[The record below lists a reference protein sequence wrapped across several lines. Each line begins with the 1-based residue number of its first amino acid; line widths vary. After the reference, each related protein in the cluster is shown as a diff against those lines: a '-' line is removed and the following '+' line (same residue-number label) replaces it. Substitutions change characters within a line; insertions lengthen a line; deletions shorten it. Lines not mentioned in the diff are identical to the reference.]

1 MQHLTDEELARIADE
16 DPTAAEAAH
25 LAACAEC
32 TSELRATRE
41 QIVMLAELPDLAPPP
56 HLERRLRAG
65 LAAEGLALS
74 TRARRLSALRI
85 AASVALFAA
94 GGLAGFLGRG
104 AVTPAAEPLAGQLP
118 PPATVAEAAQQL
130 QQAEAL
136 YNTALVNYARTG
148 GDLPAADPISRLAAL
163 EGIVLTTR
171 AALNEAPA
179 DPVIN
184 GYHLTALEQRDAVG
198 SWADVP
204 RIEKIDAKPS
214 EVLDVSRRNG
224 QAMFQ
229 CGRSD
234 ERIPI

>member
-104 AVTPAAEPLAGQLP
+104 AVTPAQWVAALAHLIKHRMP
-118 PPATVAEAAQQL
+118 SERAF
-130 QQAEAL
+130 
-136 YNTALVNYARTG
+136 
-148 GDLPAADPISRLAAL
+148 PIILAAIEL
-163 EGIVLTTR
+163 LR
-171 AALNEAPA
+171 ALGAEERADGLARQIMPSADALA
-179 DPVIN
+179 I
-184 GYHLTALEQRDAVG
+184 
-198 SWADVP
+198 
-204 RIEKIDAKPS
+204 AKPK
-214 EVLDVSRRNG
+214 DR
-224 QAMFQ
+224 
-229 CGRSD
+229 
-234 ERIPI
+234 P

>member
-16 DPTAAEAAH
+16 DPTEEEEAH
-25 LAACAEC
+25 LAACTAC
-32 TSELRATRE
+32 ACELREIRE
-41 QIVMLAELPDLAPPP
+41 QVAMLAELPDLIPPP

-74 TRARRLSALRI
+74 TRASRFRALRI

-104 AVTPAAEPLAGQLP
+104 AVTPAAGPLAGQL
-118 PPATVAEAAQQL
+118 PPATVAEAAQHL
-130 QQAEAL
+130 QEAEAL
-136 YNTALVNYARTG
+136 YNAALVNYARTG

-184 GYHLTALEQRDAVG
+184 GYHLTALEQRDALLR
-198 SWADVP
+198 
-204 RIEKIDAKPS
+204 RIGGTDPDATHL
-214 EVLDVSRRNG
+214 E
-224 QAMFQ
+224 QEWF
-229 CGRSD
+229 
-234 ERIPI
+234 

>member
-16 DPTAAEAAH
+16 DPTEEEATH
-25 LAACAEC
+25 LGACAEC
-32 TSELRATRE
+32 AAELRAARD
-41 QIVMLAELPDLAPPP
+41 QVRLLAELPDLSPPP
-56 HLERRLRAG
+56 HLVRRLRAG

-74 TRARRLSALRI
+74 TRASRLRALRV

-104 AVTPAAEPLAGQLP
+104 AATPAAVSMPEQL

-136 YNTALVNYARTG
+136 YHAALANYARTG
-148 GDLPAADPISRLAAL
+148 GEIPAADPISRLAAL

-184 GYHLTALEQRDAVG
+184 GYHLTALEQRDALLRRIG
-198 SWADVP
+198 GADP
-204 RIEKIDAKPS
+204 AGADLEQ
-214 EVLDVSRRNG
+214 EW
-224 QAMFQ
+224 F
-229 CGRSD
+229 
-234 ERIPI
+234 